1 MLNAAPDLPLTRDP
15 SSRFLPWLIAFMVY
29 LAAMALA
36 ATMVLS
42 AAGAD
47 WRKGLSGTM
56 TVQVMPLG
64 GEEDKAALDTRVEN
78 ALAVLRATPG
88 IAVAEALSPQK
99 IAQLLKPWLGSGPL
113 AEELPLPRLIDVR
126 AKPDAALDT
135 GALAA
140 RLAEADPLTTID
152 DHGLWLDPLIA
163 LAAAIEIIALAVMV
177 LIAMSA
183 IAAVVFTTRTGLA
196 IHHDVIELLHLMG
209 ARDDYVA
216 RQFQVHHFW
225 LGLKG
230 GIAGI
235 ALTVV
240 TLIVLGTLTERIE
253 ATLLPRLSL
262 SALQWVVLLLIA
274 GGAALISMI
283 TARVTVMRA
292 LTRML

>member
-1 MLNAAPDLPLTRDP
+1 MDFEQRLQEAIERGQHSRRTKDAQAAQQALSVEELKRLHTQFRLEVSDHVERCLKKLVNHFPGFEFAAIVSEKGWGAELRRDDVSFNPQTRRRDNLFSRLEMVVRP
-15 SSRFLPWLIAFMVY
+15 FSSASVLD
-29 LAAMALA
+29 LAA
-36 ATMVLS
+36 
-42 AAGAD
+42 
-47 WRKGLSGTM
+47 KGTIRNKE
-56 TVQVMPLG
+56 VF
-64 GEEDKAALDTRVEN
+64 A
-78 ALAVLRATPG
+78 RAHF
-88 IAVAEALSPQK
+88 Q
-99 IAQLLKPWLGSGPL
+99 
-113 AEELPLPRLIDVR
+113 
-126 AKPDAALDT
+126 
-135 GALAA
+135 

-152 DHGLWLDPLIA
+152 DHGLWLDPLIS
-163 LAAAIEIIALAVMV
+163 LAAAIEIIALAVTV

-253 ATLLPRLSL
+253 ATLLPRLTL
-262 SALQWVVLLLIA
+262 SVLQWVVLLMMA

-283 TARVTVMRA
+283 TARITVMRA
-292 LTRML
+292 LRRMP